1 MLWNSSMDAVRI
13 RKYVYFVDC
22 THNEDGVFSR
32 KCIGFP
38 TFNSLTKDI

>member
-22 THNEDGVFSR
+22 THNEDGVFQE
-32 KCIGFP
+32 
-38 TFNSLTKDI
+38 NA